1 MPDKRYIDIK
11 VIDGG
16 WKIDAGAQPTQCSDL
31 YSIAQDIKHAIMESG
46 LARKLVAERNPILRA
61 DVLLQIEQKAEL
73 DNRIIPGTAKAIE
86 SEAGNILLTANAYD
100 YEQPISTEV
109 IA

>member
-1 MPDKRYIDIK
+1 MQRPLQHRSGHQTRDHGKR
-11 VIDGG
+11 
-16 WKIDAGAQPTQCSDL
+16 AGTQIS
-31 YSIAQDIKHAIMESG
+31 
-46 LARKLVAERNPILRA
+46 AERNPILRA

-73 DNRIIPGTAKAIE
+73 DNRIIPGTAKATE

>member
-1 MPDKRYIDIK
+1 MPDKSYIDIK

-16 WKIDAGAQPTQCSDL
+16 WQIDAGAQPTQCSDL

-46 LARKLVAERNPILRA
+46 LARQLVAERNPILRA

-73 DNRIIPGTAKAIE
+73 DSRIIPGTAKATE
-86 SEAGNILLTANAYD
+86 SEAGNIQLTANAYD
-100 YEQPISTEV
+100 YDQMINTEV
-109 IA
+109 NV

>member
-1 MPDKRYIDIK
+1 
-11 VIDGG
+11 
-16 WKIDAGAQPTQCSDL
+16 
-31 YSIAQDIKHAIMESG
+31 
-46 LARKLVAERNPILRA
+46 
-61 DVLLQIEQKAEL
+61 VLLQIEQKAEL
-73 DNRIIPGTAKAIE
+73 DNRIIPGTAKATE